1 MPQKRLIKTK
11 FTRHF
16 IFLSKDENRR
26 PTSRSVQMAAAPEA
40 ATSQRGFMLYAGR
53 QAGRQR
59 QTLPKNLVFN
69 YLLILSLS
77 LSFSISV
84 SLALSVLRLFLQ
96 PASYGKK
103 NGMWYASPGNQG
115 WGSKPAS
122 RKPSIMEADLGTL
135 STTSG
140 SIKRSAGRVIRIINN
155 LDHSVQV
162 SRGECNANIQLHIH
176 MHRDTFIHIHTCM
189 FCTPN
194 IAAVGQKFKTQFTRL
209 TQLEKPL
216 PQHSDVEDL
225 NTD

>member
-1 MPQKRLIKTK
+1 
-11 FTRHF
+11 
-16 IFLSKDENRR
+16 
-26 PTSRSVQMAAAPEA
+26 MAAAPEA

-69 YLLILSLS
+69 YLLILSLP
-77 LSFSISV
+77 SFSISV
-84 SLALSVLRLFLQ
+84 SLALSVLRRFLQ

-162 SRGECNANIQLHIH
+162 SRGECNANIQ
-176 MHRDTFIHIHTCM
+176 MHIHIHRNTFIQTC
-189 FCTPN
+189 FVPQILLQLVKSLKHNPWGWRNWKSLC
-194 IAAVGQKFKTQFTRL
+194 QKTQMLRI
-209 TQLEKPL
+209 
-216 PQHSDVEDL
+216 
-225 NTD
+225 

>member
-1 MPQKRLIKTK
+1 
-11 FTRHF
+11 
-16 IFLSKDENRR
+16 
-26 PTSRSVQMAAAPEA
+26 MAAAPEA

-53 QAGRQR
+53 QAGGDRLYR
-59 QTLPKNLVFN
+59 KIS
-69 YLLILSLS
+69 YLTICLSLS

-84 SLALSVLRLFLQ
+84 SHALSVLRRFLQ

-162 SRGECNANIQLHIH
+162 SRGECNANIQ
-176 MHRDTFIHIHTCM
+176 MHIHIHRNTFIQTC
-189 FCTPN
+189 FVPQILLQLVKSLKHNPWGWRNWKSLC
-194 IAAVGQKFKTQFTRL
+194 QKTQMLRI
-209 TQLEKPL
+209 
-216 PQHSDVEDL
+216 
-225 NTD
+225 

>member
-1 MPQKRLIKTK
+1 MQ
-11 FTRHF
+11 
-16 IFLSKDENRR
+16 
-26 PTSRSVQMAAAPEA
+26 
-40 ATSQRGFMLYAGR
+40 AGR

-162 SRGECNANIQLHIH
+162 SRGECNANIQMHIH
-176 MHRDTFIHIHTCM
+176 IHRDIYIHIHTCM

-194 IAAVGQKFKTQFTRL
+194 IAAVGQKFKTQFMRL

>member
-1 MPQKRLIKTK
+1 
-11 FTRHF
+11 
-16 IFLSKDENRR
+16 
-26 PTSRSVQMAAAPEA
+26 MAAAPEA

-53 QAGRQR
+53 QAGRDR
-59 QTLPKNLVFN
+59 LYPKIS
-69 YLLILSLS
+69 YLTICLFSLSLS
-77 LSFSISV
+77 LCVSL
-84 SLALSVLRLFLQ
+84 SLALSVLRRTLQ

-162 SRGECNANIQLHIH
+162 SKGECNANTAAQTHSQAHIH
-176 MHRDTFIHIHTCM
+176 RDSLIHIHTYIHLYS
-189 FCTPN
+189 T
-194 IAAVGQKFKTQFTRL
+194 AVGQKLKTQYTRGWRNWKRL
-209 TQLEKPL
+209 CQKTLLLCRIYCKYW
-216 PQHSDVEDL
+216 L
-225 NTD
+225 NYVFDKCIDRHI